1 MANILW
7 VLSKLDLR
15 NLVDILL
22 VAAVIYGVLLLV
34 RGTQAV
40 QLLRGVIL
48 IALVVAIVGSIAG
61 LTAFSWLLQSAG
73 QALLIIA
80 AVVLQPELRR
90 ALDRLGRASGIAFW
104 AASDPAVDHTIHEI
118 ASSCS
123 RLAEVRHGAL
133 IVIERETGLQDYID
147 TGIQVH
153 SAVVSELL
161 QTIFFPNT
169 ALHDGAVIIRGSQI
183 VAAASLLPLAETVV
197 SDDHLGTRHRAAV
210 GITETTDAIAIVVS
224 EETGII
230 SMASSGRIVRHLD
243 ERRLV
248 TLMQSLLKPEQTR
261 NRNMRDWLLKTL
273 DHLHILPKH
282 PRGKA

>member
-1 MANILW
+1 MTNILW
-7 VLSKLDLR
+7 ILSKIEFR

-40 QLLRGVIL
+40 QLIRGAIL
-48 IALVVAIVGSIAG
+48 VALVLVLVGSIAG
-61 LTAFSWLLQSAG
+61 LTAFNWLLRNAG
-73 QALLIIA
+73 QALLVII

-104 AASDPAVDHTIHEI
+104 AASDPAVDHTIREI
-118 ASSCS
+118 ANSCG
-123 RLAEVRHGAL
+123 RLSEMHHGAL

-147 TGIQVH
+147 TGVPVH

-169 ALHDGAVIIRGSQI
+169 ALHDGAVIIRGNEV
-183 VAAASLLPLAETVV
+183 VAAACLLPLTESVI
-197 SDDHLGTRHRAAV
+197 SDVHLGTRHRAAV
-210 GITETTDAIAIVVS
+210 GITESTDAVALVVS

-230 SMASSGRIVRHLD
+230 SMARSGRIVRHLD

-248 TLMQSLLKPEQTR
+248 TLMQTLLKPEQVR
-261 NRNMRDWLLKTL
+261 KSGVRDWFYKTL
-273 DHLHILPKH
+273 DSFRRQRRNH
-282 PRGKA
+282 RS